1 MVVNFVDNILTKWV
15 AFPLIFGWW
24 YFTFKDT
31 VLQMEIIFKI
41 ESSLKDQIVGQGE
54 IMLHS
59 SCIIYSEGSREKK
72 FHNDIIT
79 VNILLKTHKK
89 FM

>member
-1 MVVNFVDNILTKWV
+1 
-15 AFPLIFGWW
+15 
-24 YFTFKDT
+24 
-31 VLQMEIIFKI
+31 MEIIFKI
-41 ESSLKDQIVGQGE
+41 ESSLKDQIVGQGG
-54 IMLHS
+54 IGLHS

>member
-1 MVVNFVDNILTKWV
+1 
-15 AFPLIFGWW
+15 
-24 YFTFKDT
+24 
-31 VLQMEIIFKI
+31 MEIIFKI
-41 ESSLKDQIVGQGE
+41 ESSLKDQIVGQGG
-54 IMLHS
+54 IVLHS